1 MLLMHTSIV
10 IQLRVENQIQVSGP
24 HVAAQSVELITSLTS
39 SLALSIAMLPQ
50 LIWGLL
56 VSQHFEVKLL
66 EA

>member
-39 SLALSIAMLPQ
+39 SLAPVHCHATPANLGVACVPAL
-50 LIWGLL
+50 
-56 VSQHFEVKLL
+56 
-66 EA
+66 